1 MRIPKLALLALLII
15 GYVVWVLSLAAQLR
29 AETARYEYRAQPEGE
44 PKPLLIPCFVL
55 DRFNY
60 LCIETGEIFVDVAA
74 GRNFVAPLIAFRQSE
89 PSWASRH
96 ASRARTLTGKP
107 AAAAPRIILA
117 HQKLASD
124 AWVDRT
130 KNKKGE
136 RCCDANKDCHSLNPD
151 EVKHVPGG
159 VDIRLG
165 DQTIH
170 IPGEEIMPSEDGR
183 YWVCYWGDKVRCFFA
198 PYSGS

>member
-1 MRIPKLALLALLII
+1 MRIPKPALLALLITA
-15 GYVVWVLSLAAQLR
+15 YVVWVLSLAAQLR
-29 AETARYEYRAQPEGE
+29 AETARYEYRATPDAAPG
-44 PKPLLIPCFVL
+44 PIFIPCFVL

-60 LCIETGEIFVDVAA
+60 LCIETGTIFVDVAA
-74 GRNFVAPLIAFRQSE
+74 EMQPFGEHSPTRRWE
-89 PSWASRH
+89 PVRS
-96 ASRARTLTGKP
+96 
-107 AAAAPRIILA
+107 AATPRIILA
-117 HQKLASD
+117 HQKIAID

-136 RCCDANKDCHSLNPD
+136 RCCDAGKDCHSLNAD

-159 VDIRLG
+159 VNIRLG
-165 DQTIH
+165 EQTIH

-183 YWVCYWGDKVRCFFA
+183 YWVCYWGNKVRCFFA

>member
-1 MRIPKLALLALLII
+1 MRIPKPALLALLITA
-15 GYVVWVLSLAAQLR
+15 YVVWVLSLAAQLR
-29 AETARYEYRAQPEGE
+29 AETARYEYRATPDAAPG
-44 PKPLLIPCFVL
+44 PIFIPCFVL

-60 LCIETGEIFVDVAA
+60 LCIETGDIFVDVAGFA
-74 GRNFVAPLIAFRQSE
+74 IGSLAARDTQSLTTDLAISPRRQISTAT
-89 PSWASRH
+89 PS
-96 ASRARTLTGKP
+96 
-107 AAAAPRIILA
+107 IILT

-124 AWVDRT
+124 GWVDRT
-130 KNKKGE
+130 RNKKGE
-136 RCCDANKDCHSLNPD
+136 RCCDAGKDCHSLNAD

-159 VDIRLG
+159 VNIRLG
-165 DQTIH
+165 EQTIH